1 MMTFHGF
8 HVFEKSWIF
17 QNPGFSSKT
26 PGILTDPTISAGVE
40 ASGIYIYIYTCMYVC
55 IYIYIYI
62 ISIVIEYD

>member
-40 ASGIYIYIYTCMYVC
+40 ASGIYGSSVRSRKHV
-55 IYIYIYI
+55 YIYICMYI
-62 ISIVIEYD
+62 YI